1 MCLGIDYLVA
11 PVVRCVIAEKKSTG
25 EEVMGWR
32 LCEPFK
38 IEPFSMN
45 FHRFQHEW
53 NQAPPCPD
61 AAFTGKIVSLR

>member
-1 MCLGIDYLVA
+1 
-11 PVVRCVIAEKKSTG
+11 
-25 EEVMGWR
+25 MGWR